1 MKAFAID
8 RYKGELKLRDMPE
21 PVAHVGQVVVEIV
34 AAGLNPLDDKIRV
47 GEFKAFLRYDMPLVL
62 GNDLAGRIVAVG
74 PGVTRFKVGD
84 EVFAKVDVARI
95 GTFAERI
102 AVSEGDLALKPAN
115 LSMAEAAS
123 LPLVALTA
131 WQVLVDRAGVRSG
144 QKVLIHAGA
153 GGVGTIAIQL
163 AKHLGA
169 TVATTASA
177 SSLDLVRSL
186 GADVAIDYRSEDFT
200 QRLQDYD
207 VVLTSLDSDVLQRS
221 LKVLRPGGK
230 LISLS
235 GPPDPAFARSVG
247 ANVVVRQVM
256 RLMSSRVRRL
266 ARQQG
271 VEYSFLF
278 MRADGAQLAEIAHL
292 VEGGMI
298 RPVLDQVVP
307 FERTLEK
314 LSLIEGRRGPGK
326 VVMSREAA
334 ISGQANASESLRVA
348 DLLEKLRTIDPAVR
362 VWPDNEPD

>member
-8 RYKGELKLRDMPE
+8 RYKGELKLMKMPD
-21 PVAHVGQVVVEIV
+21 PVAHAGEVVVEIE
-34 AAGLNPLDDKIRV
+34 AASLNPLDGKIRD
-47 GEFKAFLRYDMPLVL
+47 GDFKAFLRYDMPLVL

-74 PGVTRFKVGD
+74 PGVTRFQVGD
-84 EVFAKVDVARI
+84 EVFGKVDVARI

-102 AVSEGDLALKPAN
+102 AVSEGDLARKPVN
-115 LSMAEAAS
+115 VSMAEAAS

-131 WQVLVDRAGVRSG
+131 WQVLVERAGLRSG

-153 GGVGTIAIQL
+153 GGVGTVAIQL
-163 AKHLGA
+163 ARHLGA

-186 GADVAIDYRSEDFT
+186 GADIAIDYRSEDFA
-200 QRLQDYD
+200 QRLHDYD
-207 VVLTSLDSDVLQRS
+207 VVLTSLDTDVLERS

-256 RLMSSRVRRL
+256 RLMSSRIRRL
-266 ARQQG
+266 ASRQG

-292 VEGGMI
+292 VEGGVI

-307 FERTLEK
+307 FERTSEI
-314 LSLIEGRRGPGK
+314 LSLLEGRRGPGK
-326 VVMSREAA
+326 VVMSREMAT
-334 ISGQANASESLRVA
+334 SGQADASDGLPVA
-348 DLLEKLRTIDPAVR
+348 DLLEKLRTIDRVVR
-362 VWPDNEPD
+362 VWPDKEPG